1 MDHSF
6 AASEQKVMER
16 IERKKRPLPTA
27 WCEEEIRNR
36 RKLEAC
42 TGVQT
47 FIRTAM
53 ARNPKSTPL
62 CLNVVFVV
70 CGALLQM
77 VLLSYVVRIVCVV
90 YYSVQGIVI
99 VGYRRCVIEVVP
111 KVRSYAKHV
120 VCLSIEQGFCV
131 CRRHLAVPTHDVR
144 LFPR

>member
-53 ARNPKSTPL
+53 ARNPKTTEDDASYWDLLPPEICDRILRMRYFTDWKHGMALVLEEMRRLPRCAQHGTVSIVFFL
-62 CLNVVFVV
+62 FVV
-70 CGALLQM
+70 LLP
-77 VLLSYVVRIVCVV
+77 
-90 YYSVQGIVI
+90 
-99 VGYRRCVIEVVP
+99 E
-111 KVRSYAKHV
+111 KVMGV
-120 VCLSIEQGFCV
+120 
-131 CRRHLAVPTHDVR
+131 
-144 LFPR
+144 LFP